1 MQNSSPYVT
10 PLKQSHESHIKQLC
24 SEYYQ
29 FTMKFDRPGQMLLD
43 ELEDRQKK
51 NIPFSWQE
59 LSIILESVIKG
70 LRYYES
76 VRHQHNS
83 LSLSSIYITPK
94 RQVLL
99 ADPWLCQQQLQ
110 LKTFQSPEKRM
121 FENDQIDSYSDYRS
135 SLYEAALVIL
145 SIVSEQNRL
154 QGIQYRLT
162 SENQLEVVNFLQTI
176 PDLDLR

>member
-1 MQNSSPYVT
+1 
-10 PLKQSHESHIKQLC
+10 
-24 SEYYQ
+24 
-29 FTMKFDRPGQMLLD
+29 
-43 ELEDRQKK
+43 
-51 NIPFSWQE
+51 
-59 LSIILESVIKG
+59 
-70 LRYYES
+70 
-76 VRHQHNS
+76 
-83 LSLSSIYITPK
+83 
-94 RQVLL
+94 
-99 ADPWLCQQQLQ
+99 
-110 LKTFQSPEKRM
+110 M